1 MLDAADVS
9 TIGLSGSSVVRWSDK
24 SALHNDV
31 AAAQTGAPPSYVA
44 GRNGGLGNI
53 AFNGQNQLL
62 VGSNSAFSQN
72 LFNESTV
79 FIVSNQNAAKQDASV
94 LWTGCFFCNPRW
106 TLRLSEGPGNTP
118 TFAFN
123 NKTQGSGL
131 LFAGGV
137 ASGPA
142 IWTAAGSI
150 SAKTQFLNRDGVLV
164 GSDGGPGAAVSGS
177 YPEAIGAMYQAPKT
191 ATYYYGGS
199 LGEVVVYNRLL
210 AQSEYQL
217 VEGGLACKWG
227 LQNQLPVTHPYR
239 YKCPGQLPS
248 ATTYHY
254 DNARTGW
261 DPNEQILNTSNVNAA
276 HFGLK
281 FSVPLDGEV
290 YAEPLYVPQV
300 AMSGGVHNLLVAATE
315 NATVYGIDADS
326 GAVLW
331 KTPFANPPN
340 VIASIAIG
348 ANSNVAGPNGLTGTP
363 TIDVA
368 RDSIYVV
375 GHTDEGPAGS
385 QTTHYRLHALRL
397 EDGSDRVPSTD
408 ISLSNV
414 ATDGTIVKLD
424 PVWSIQRPGLAEN
437 NGVVYV
443 SFGSAADF
451 RPTTSTGWLAGYDAN
466 TLAPVFT
473 LGGTSTANGLTQS
486 QNVWFTSQ
494 PQPVRMAAIWQSG
507 AAPAID
513 GAGNLYVQTGNGAFD
528 GAHDWGMSLLKV
540 APNLASVVD
549 YFTPSSWQ
557 SDSNYDTDLG
567 SAGVLLLPQGN
578 LTRSLAIGGGKSGM
592 TYMLDATNLGKLG
605 PSGDPNALFH
615 TQTNS
620 GLWGQPAAYVGSDG
634 NTYLIVPGSGPM
646 SSWKVTGAPTASLT
660 KVGQTAD
667 HFADGDDGGTIPVI
681 SSNGTAPGS
690 AIVWAYSRVPNGG
703 PADLTLRA
711 YDASNLSNKLV
722 EVPFTHWTGGGM
734 LANHAG
740 RRVRHGL
747 CGRRIRPQCLRS
759 SLSAAKENSMFV
771 QLALA
776 ALLDSAAARPA
787 VPLGQTTVEGIVV
800 GRQGRNVVL
809 LTRNGQRIV
818 VDARGAAGEVGRN
831 ALVLTPRRVVVARG
845 VTGSDRIFHA
855 TAIAASATQRRAFVG
870 RPRP

>member
-734 LANHAG
+734 L
-740 RRVRHGL
+740 
-747 CGRRIRPQCLRS
+747 I
-759 SLSAAKENSMFV
+759 
-771 QLALA
+771 
-776 ALLDSAAARPA
+776 
-787 VPLGQTTVEGIVV
+787 
-800 GRQGRNVVL
+800 
-809 LTRNGQRIV
+809 
-818 VDARGAAGEVGRN
+818 
-831 ALVLTPRRVVVARG
+831 TPVVAYG
-845 VTGSDRIFHA
+845 TVYAGGESVLNAYGLH
-855 TAIAASATQRRAFVG
+855 
-870 RPRP
+870 

>member
-375 GHTDEGPAGS
+375 GHTDEGPAALKRR
-385 QTTHYRLHALRL
+385 TTGFTRYVWKTDPIACLRPTSRFRTL
-397 EDGSDRVPSTD
+397 RPTAPS
-408 ISLSNV
+408 SS
-414 ATDGTIVKLD
+414 
-424 PVWSIQRPGLAEN
+424 SIRCGRFNGPGLPKTTASSTFRS
-437 NGVVYV
+437 GRLRTSVRPPPPVG
-443 SFGSAADF
+443 SPDTTRTRSRQFSRSAA
-451 RPTTSTGWLAGYDAN
+451 R
-466 TLAPVFT
+466 
-473 LGGTSTANGLTQS
+473 
-486 QNVWFTSQ
+486 
-494 PQPVRMAAIWQSG
+494 
-507 AAPAID
+507 
-513 GAGNLYVQTGNGAFD
+513 
-528 GAHDWGMSLLKV
+528 
-540 APNLASVVD
+540 
-549 YFTPSSWQ
+549 
-557 SDSNYDTDLG
+557 
-567 SAGVLLLPQGN
+567 
-578 LTRSLAIGGGKSGM
+578 
-592 TYMLDATNLGKLG
+592 
-605 PSGDPNALFH
+605 
-615 TQTNS
+615 
-620 GLWGQPAAYVGSDG
+620 
-634 NTYLIVPGSGPM
+634 
-646 SSWKVTGAPTASLT
+646 
-660 KVGQTAD
+660 
-667 HFADGDDGGTIPVI
+667 
-681 SSNGTAPGS
+681 
-690 AIVWAYSRVPNGG
+690 
-703 PADLTLRA
+703 
-711 YDASNLSNKLV
+711 
-722 EVPFTHWTGGGM
+722 
-734 LANHAG
+734 
-740 RRVRHGL
+740 
-747 CGRRIRPQCLRS
+747 
-759 SLSAAKENSMFV
+759 
-771 QLALA
+771 
-776 ALLDSAAARPA
+776 
-787 VPLGQTTVEGIVV
+787 
-800 GRQGRNVVL
+800 
-809 LTRNGQRIV
+809 
-818 VDARGAAGEVGRN
+818 
-831 ALVLTPRRVVVARG
+831 
-845 VTGSDRIFHA
+845 
-855 TAIAASATQRRAFVG
+855 
-870 RPRP
+870 RPRTA